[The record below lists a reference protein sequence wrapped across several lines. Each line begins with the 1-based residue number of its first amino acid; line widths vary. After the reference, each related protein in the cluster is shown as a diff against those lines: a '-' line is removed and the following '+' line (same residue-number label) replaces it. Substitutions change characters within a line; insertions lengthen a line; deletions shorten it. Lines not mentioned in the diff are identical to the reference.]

1 MSGIPNIEEIRK
13 KYVANF
19 NYKRDPKDLESK
31 SYKYYNPD
39 NFTTKPQRIYEM
51 KKEIEIAKEF
61 DQEKKKLITG
71 GEREKPRVP
80 ILNVSFTF
88 GHATQDWKSLDDN
101 IIKEEAKERTL
112 NGKNVEMAIKT
123 LKNFDVDEIENKIE
137 IIQIFSNET
146 ETIEKFNDLRNN
158 GKINNNDV
166 SLKRFLENYEIL
178 EEPYID
184 KITGMSALVIGNRKT
199 KNVEIIFGASQSPS
213 AMFQKNNP
221 KDLTDFQGSKT
232 LENYIEKGENS
243 KFAMK
248 DWVGNNVPAP
258 IITPDNQKAALDFTQ
273 KIKEKYMMGYNGYKT
288 LTTVN
293 GHSKAGGEA
302 IYSASKTDLKCFTI
316 DPAPV
321 INPGLYINNN
331 KFLTIVPNM
340 GNSILNSTE
349 KIEGTEFYT
358 LKYKTGIKHGNG
370 ERKVSNT
377 LAVPVECFPQEE
389 IAIEEKFEN
398 KIIKSIAN
406 SFMHHYPDNAMA
418 VERLR
423 ELKKYANKIEPK
435 FYEVYKNGKYID
447 DKTQK
452 NLKDINVR

>member
-199 KNVEIIFGASQSPS
+199 KNVA
-213 AMFQKNNP
+213 
-221 KDLTDFQGSKT
+221 
-232 LENYIEKGENS
+232 
-243 KFAMK
+243 
-248 DWVGNNVPAP
+248 
-258 IITPDNQKAALDFTQ
+258 
-273 KIKEKYMMGYNGYKT
+273 KY
-288 LTTVN
+288 
-293 GHSKAGGEA
+293 
-302 IYSASKTDLKCFTI
+302 
-316 DPAPV
+316 
-321 INPGLYINNN
+321 
-331 KFLTIVPNM
+331 
-340 GNSILNSTE
+340 
-349 KIEGTEFYT
+349 
-358 LKYKTGIKHGNG
+358 
-370 ERKVSNT
+370 
-377 LAVPVECFPQEE
+377 
-389 IAIEEKFEN
+389 
-398 KIIKSIAN
+398 
-406 SFMHHYPDNAMA
+406 
-418 VERLR
+418 
-423 ELKKYANKIEPK
+423 
-435 FYEVYKNGKYID
+435 
-447 DKTQK
+447 
-452 NLKDINVR
+452 

>member
-1 MSGIPNIEEIRK
+1 MAVIPNIEEIRK
-13 KYVANF
+13 KYVKNL
-19 NYKRDPKDLESK
+19 NYERDPKNTELK
-31 SYKYYNPD
+31 NYKYYNPD
-39 NFTTKPQRIYEM
+39 NFTTNPQEIYKM
-51 KKEIEIAKEF
+51 NKEIEISKEF
-61 DQEKKKLITG
+61 DQERKKLIMDS
-71 GEREKPRVP
+71 EKEKPKIP

-88 GHATQDWKSLDDN
+88 DHATHDWKSLDDN
-101 IIKEEAKERTL
+101 IIKEEARERTL
-112 NGKNVEMAIKT
+112 NGKNIEMAIKT

-137 IIQIFSNET
+137 IVQRFSNET
-146 ETIEKFNDLRNN
+146 KTIEEFNYLKNN
-158 GKINNNDV
+158 GKSNDSDI
-166 SLKRFLENYEIL
+166 SLKLFLDNYEIL

-184 KITGMSALVIGNRKT
+184 KKTGMSALVIGNRKT

-213 AMFQKNNP
+213 AIFQKNTP
-221 KDLTDFQGSKT
+221 KDLTDFQGSET
-232 LENYIEKGENS
+232 LENYLKKGEDS

-248 DWVGNNVPAP
+248 DWIANNVPSP

-273 KIKEKYMMGYNGYKT
+273 KIKEKYKIKYNGYKT
-288 LTTVN
+288 LTTIN

-302 IYSASKTDLKCFTI
+302 IYSASQTDLKCFTI

-321 INPGLYINNN
+321 INPGNYINNN
-331 KFLTIVPNM
+331 KFLNIVPNM

-349 KIEGTEFYT
+349 KVEGTEFYT

-377 LAVPVECFPQEE
+377 LAVPVECLHQEE

-406 SFMHHYPDNAMA
+406 SFMHHYPDNVMA

-423 ELKKYANKIEPK
+423 ELKRYTDEIEPK

-452 NLKDINVR
+452 NSKDINVR